1 MAVPVAEDKACVHF
15 TKAWVAEEITN
26 PRKRVDE
33 TTFPE
38 DVGEFTL
45 HCLQKLMWEL
55 APIQDPTRAKH
66 FLQTSRNRTI
76 FSILFNTFFF

>member
-1 MAVPVAEDKACVHF
+1 MAVPVAEDKACVHL

-45 HCLQKLMWEL
+45 HCLKKLM
-55 APIQDPTRAKH
+55 
-66 FLQTSRNRTI
+66 
-76 FSILFNTFFF
+76 

>member
-1 MAVPVAEDKACVHF
+1 MAVSVAEDKACVHL

-26 PRKRVDE
+26 PRKWVDE

-45 HCLQKLMWEL
+45 HCLQKLM
-55 APIQDPTRAKH
+55 
-66 FLQTSRNRTI
+66 
-76 FSILFNTFFF
+76 

>member
-1 MAVPVAEDKACVHF
+1 MTEAYCTSLGYEVLGMAVSVAEDKACVHL

-45 HCLQKLMWEL
+45 HCLQKLM
-55 APIQDPTRAKH
+55 
-66 FLQTSRNRTI
+66 
-76 FSILFNTFFF
+76 